1 MTLLA
6 WTERTMTRLR
16 VDSRPSG
23 SPPSL
28 GRVAVVSVLSIL
40 ISLAADLALVKW
52 ATSAFPATTNYA
64 HFRFVDYG
72 TLTIVGV
79 AAACAAWFVITRV
92 TSSARW
98 LFLRLAVTVML
109 ALWIPDLYLF
119 AKGEPTSAVVFLMLM
134 HLVIALVTYNTLVW
148 LAPVDEA
155 DVSRENAIN
164 APQERRVISRRAWT
178 TMMLLVGAEM
188 LMGFVE
194 LLSVPYDRPNGFVIR
209 QGEAITIVHGAL
221 GGVLGFGALVIVA
234 LASREG
240 RVEHIAA
247 GVGLVGVGI
256 GGIGGFLCYAYS
268 LRLVGMVLMFLGA
281 ATAFFGY
288 LMPTI
293 DDAPNPA
300 QFRPPSGSNSYP

>member
-1 MTLLA
+1 M
-6 WTERTMTRLR
+6 
-16 VDSRPSG
+16 
-23 SPPSL
+23 
-28 GRVAVVSVLSIL
+28 I
-40 ISLAADLALVKW
+40 
-52 ATSAFPATTNYA
+52 
-64 HFRFVDYG
+64 
-72 TLTIVGV
+72 
-79 AAACAAWFVITRV
+79 
-92 TSSARW
+92 
-98 LFLRLAVTVML
+98 
-109 ALWIPDLYLF
+109 
-119 AKGEPTSAVVFLMLM
+119 
-134 HLVIALVTYNTLVW
+134 
-148 LAPVDEA
+148 
-155 DVSRENAIN
+155 
-164 APQERRVISRRAWT
+164 
-178 TMMLLVGAEM
+178 LLVGAEM

-256 GGIGGFLCYAYS
+256 GGIGGFLCYAHS